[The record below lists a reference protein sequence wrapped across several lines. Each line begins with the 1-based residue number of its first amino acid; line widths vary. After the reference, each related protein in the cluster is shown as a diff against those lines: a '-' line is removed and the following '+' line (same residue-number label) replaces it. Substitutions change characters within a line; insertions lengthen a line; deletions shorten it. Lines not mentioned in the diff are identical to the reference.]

1 MYCVN
6 WRTPRRVKRSGF
18 AGFGGDSGLC
28 RTMFKRE
35 FKVRARR
42 KGMQDVLI
50 IGNNLDE
57 TAYHEAGH
65 IVVATVLELD
75 LRPKGITIWEAAPNV
90 MDGLAGYWNHDT
102 DWEKNLQAVRAGQ
115 IAQWTK
121 FPNTDTTGS
130 KPDND
135 SFFRVA
141 KERFPETVASN
152 LWENTSKE
160 AHALLRLHWA
170 VVIAIAETL
179 ITAEWLSVPEI
190 EHPLAKRKKHLDGKQ
205 LVQLLAKHGISAR
218 VRHPVQS
225 PSSILDLQSPPQP

>member
-1 MYCVN
+1 
-6 WRTPRRVKRSGF
+6 
-18 AGFGGDSGLC
+18 
-28 RTMFKRE
+28 
-35 FKVRARR
+35 
-42 KGMQDVLI
+42 MQDVLI
-50 IGNNLDE
+50 IGNNLEE

-75 LRPKGITIWEAAPNV
+75 LRPNGITIWEAAPNV

-102 DWEKNLQAVRAGQ
+102 DWQKNLQAVRAGQ

-135 SFFRVA
+135 YFFHVA

-152 LWENTSKE
+152 LWESTSKE
-160 AHALLRLHWA
+160 AHALLRLHSA

-179 ITAEWLSVPEI
+179 IRKEGSPTAQAERRNWLVANATWTFRLHFQIQNP
-190 EHPLAKRKKHLDGKQ
+190 KG
-205 LVQLLAKHGISAR
+205 
-218 VRHPVQS
+218 
-225 PSSILDLQSPPQP
+225 SSIRRCTKESRWQL